1 MTSESPPPTSRYDRQ
16 LRLWGDVGQRKLA
29 RARIAAIGV
38 TPSTMECMKC
48 LVLGGC
54 ESFVIIDDGARVD
67 ARLAGELFEVSVD
80 DVDGALSAA
89 EVCVRALCALNPDA
103 RGRALRASRDTLFVA
118 RDDETPEAFA
128 DVDVVIAGGLSDA
141 ESVALERA
149 CANGLTPFVITRA
162 CGLFGETRTG
172 ALERWATENVTPEG
186 SQTSDL
192 RLMTPWEQLSS
203 YAEMK
208 TCDLERLDAA
218 AFKHVPFVALLLRAT
233 MRSGTRDRRAVKEAL
248 TSMRRGMD
256 EENFDE
262 AMANVR
268 YTWTDTGAV
277 PKEVDDV
284 TREAAEMKNAGKLT
298 LESDKFW
305 FLALALR
312 EFIDREGCLPLEGSI
327 PDMTSTTEAYVE
339 LQRLY
344 ADKAASDALTVW
356 QRALELAQEVGF
368 LQPEDFI
375 TERDAKSFCK
385 NSRYV
390 RFMKWKSLDTELYG
404 TTGAAVDALAVDAKD
419 PTKAMSVA
427 IFGVL
432 RAADV
437 FAFKHGH
444 RPGVYN
450 DMSSTMD
457 VCDENER
464 LHADG
469 EELVSLTT
477 TWFTSRG
484 VEAPECVADV
494 AHEVAR
500 YGDGQL
506 HAVGA
511 ILGGIASQEIIKI
524 ITQQYTPMTKRLIY
538 DGVHSTTAYVG

>member
-1 MTSESPPPTSRYDRQ
+1 M
-16 LRLWGDVGQRKLA
+16 
-29 RARIAAIGV
+29 
-38 TPSTMECMKC
+38 
-48 LVLGGC
+48 
-54 ESFVIIDDGARVD
+54 
-67 ARLAGELFEVSVD
+67 
-80 DVDGALSAA
+80 
-89 EVCVRALCALNPDA
+89 RALCALNPDA
-103 RGRALRASRDTLFVA
+103 RGRAKRARRETLFVA

-128 DVDVVIAGGLSDA
+128 DVDVVVAGGLSDA

-149 CANGLTPFVITRA
+149 CGNGMTPFVITRA

-192 RLMTPWEQLSS
+192 RLMTPWEQLAS

-233 MRSGTRDRRAVKEAL
+233 SKSGTRDRRAVKDAL

-262 AMANVR
+262 AVANVR

-277 PKEVDDV
+277 QKEVDDI
-284 TREAAEMKNAGKLT
+284 TRRALAMKNAGALT

-344 ADKAASDALTVW
+344 ADKAAIDASAVW
-356 QRALELAQEVGF
+356 QCSVELAQEVGF
-368 LQPEDFI
+368 LQPEEFI
-375 TERDAKSFCK
+375 TERDAKLFCQ
-385 NSRYV
+385 NSRHI
-390 RFMKWKSLDTELYG
+390 RFMEWNLLETELYG
-404 TTGAAVDALAVDAKD
+404 TTGATVDALAVDAKD
-419 PTKAMSVA
+419 PMKAMSVA

-432 RAADV
+432 RAADA
-437 FAFKHGH
+437 FASKHGR
-444 RPGVYN
+444 RPGVFSAT
-450 DMSSTMD
+450 SSIMYD
-457 VCDENER
+457 CDESER

-469 EELVSLTT
+469 EELAVMAS
-477 TWFTSRG
+477 TWFSSRG
-484 VEAPECVADV
+484 VDPPECAADV